1 MQKIDQTIFEKLS
14 QEARNSPRKR
24 KNLNYHTCEADP
36 LQRLLNAMEPGT
48 YIRPHKHENP
58 DKREVFI
65 AFRGKLCVVEFDSE
79 GNITD
84 HTILDWAAGMP
95 AVEIAEKTFH
105 TVISLQS
112 GSVAYEVKDGPYH
125 PNDDKCFAS
134 WAPAEGTPESKIYL
148 EELIQKLSLRVELI

>member
-1 MQKIDQTIFEKLS
+1 MIKINNDIFNRLTA
-14 QEARNSPRKR
+14 EARTSPRGR
-24 KNLNYHTCEADP
+24 KNYNYHTHTADP